1 MRELERNTP
10 NIYLIYQTINIIM
23 KKNPSINCSI
33 PAQIQT
39 IVGHCKGDCRLN
51 LVTPPVTILHPQTQL
66 TFSTGTHVEEENAL
80 FSTDIDFPVKRP
92 NQLKAGKPE
101 RDDKTISSE

>member
-23 KKNPSINCSI
+23 KKTPSISYNI

-39 IVGHCKGDCRLN
+39 IMGHCQGDRRLN
-51 LVTPPVTILHPQTQL
+51 LVTLLVTILQPQTQQM
-66 TFSTGTHVEEENAL
+66 FSTGMHMEEENML
-80 FSTDIDFPVKRP
+80 FSMDIHFLVKRP

-101 RDDKTISSE
+101 RDNKTISSE